1 MNLVLIKMFAMAL
14 ALGQV
19 TTRPEAIKTEFDP
32 VNDQAEV
39 ADILRAGCTHMRKA
53 FDVEDINLDELIAT
67 ALEDPSVVAGEIPS
81 FRGINFQD
89 LHTAY
94 RQFCSN
100 ERVDS
105 SPFDLGEVI
114 TFYNKTV
121 TDLPDH
127 NRLKGLKLPGTTEIL
142 DGEGK
147 PFAELF
153 ESDHR
158 RIWVPL
164 SDLPDYVQK
173 TFVAA
178 EDKRFFQ
185 HHGIDERGLIRA
197 FVANL
202 AEPGR
207 PQGGS
212 TITQQVAKNLL
223 VGDEVSYERK
233 IREMIVAVRLDRAL
247 TKNEILEVYLN
258 SIYLGRGAWGI
269 DMAANSYFKKPAS
282 QLTLSEAALLAGM
295 AKGPASFNPDRF
307 PARARARVAYV
318 LNRMQEDKI
327 ITEGQFTQAMASPP
341 RVAVYDRPRRLTGF
355 HFVDHIVHEARTLVG
370 MQSLTVDSYTVRSSI
385 NTKLQREVEAA
396 LQEGLA
402 RYEIA
407 NDRVRFSGPETN
419 LAESVQRIDAEQKTR
434 ALRSDRVARPV
445 WQMALQAARLPLYDV
460 HWTPALV
467 VETGGK
473 GGVRVGLPDG
483 SILPLSA
490 KDSERRR
497 LTQYDVVYVKAEPG
511 RGGRAELRSRPKV
524 QGAAVVLENNSGRIL
539 AMVGGFSYPLSQLNR
554 VTQAK
559 RQPGSSIK
567 PLTYLA
573 ALHKGLQPDT
583 LVVDGPVTL
592 PPIRGEVGAARS
604 NKYWAPKNYE
614 GGARGVMTLRRAL
627 ENSRNMVTARLLKG
641 GISENPKDSLYQ
653 ICDLAEEARLYP
665 ECLRLYPFI
674 LGAQAVRMID
684 LAAFYSSI
692 ANEGGYHTPYAIE
705 AIEQKDGTSVYRRPP
720 PSPTWLAGGDRVAF
734 YQLRSILEGVLTRGT
749 ARSLQHFASYAGGK
763 TGTTDE
769 ENDAW
774 FLAFTK
780 DVTVSVWV
788 GYDNL
793 NGRRTLGDSGT
804 GGRVAAPIAE
814 PIIQASWNHY
824 PKTPLPPPSAQ
835 LQRKLKAVA
844 MGRGE
849 DGGYTEYF
857 RLDASGRIAET
868 KYALVSRHSAGDD
881 YDEPS
886 GSARYAPRYGSPA
899 PFQQYIPP
907 PPLQQYRSPGWG
919 SFGAPS
925 GSVLRRSEDR

>member
-1 MNLVLIKMFAMAL
+1 MNLVLVKLFAMAL

-19 TTRPEAIKTEFDP
+19 TTRPEAIKIEFDP

-39 ADILRAGCTHMRKA
+39 ADILQAGCAHMRKA
-53 FDVEDINLDELIAT
+53 FDVEDINLDELIST
-67 ALEDPSVVAGEIPS
+67 ALQDPAGIVGEVKS
-81 FRGINFQD
+81 FRGINFED
-89 LHTAY
+89 LHIAY
-94 RQFCSN
+94 RQFCSSEQIDN
-100 ERVDS
+100 
-105 SPFDLGEVI
+105 SPFDLGEVS

-121 TDLPDH
+121 ADLPDH

-142 DGEGK
+142 DGDGK

-164 SDLPDYVQK
+164 REIPDHVQK
-173 TFVAA
+173 AFVAA

-185 HHGIDERGLIRA
+185 HSGIDERGLIRA
-197 FVANL
+197 FITNL

-247 TKNEILEVYLN
+247 SKDEILEVYIN

-269 DMAANSYFKKPAS
+269 DMAANGYFKKPVSA
-282 QLTLSEAALLAGM
+282 LTVAEGAFLAGL

-307 PARARARVAYV
+307 PARARARLAYV
-318 LNRMQEDKI
+318 LSRMQDDKI
-327 ITEGQFTQAMASPP
+327 ITEEQFTQAMASPP
-341 RVAVYDRPRRLTGF
+341 RVVVYERPRRLTGF
-355 HFVDHIVHEARTLVG
+355 HFVDHVTHEARTLVG
-370 MQSLTVDSYTVRSSI
+370 MQSLTVDSYTVRSTI
-385 NTKLQREVEAA
+385 NTKLQRTVEAA

-407 NDRVRFSGPETN
+407 SDRARFSGPEAN
-419 LAESVQRIDAEQKTR
+419 LSESVQRIDAEQKTR
-434 ALRSDRVARPV
+434 ALRRDRVAKPV

-460 HWTPALV
+460 HWTPAV
-467 VETGGK
+467 VLEGNGKGK
-473 GGVRVGLPDG
+473 GGMRVGLPDG
-483 SILPLSA
+483 SIMPLSG
-490 KDSERRR
+490 KESDRRK

-511 RGGRAELRSRPKV
+511 KGKKQARAELRSRPKV

-554 VTQAK
+554 VTQTR

-583 LVVDGPVTL
+583 LVMDAAVTL
-592 PPIRGEVGAARS
+592 PPISGGLGGARS

-641 GISENPKDSLYQ
+641 GISDNPKDSLYQ

-674 LGAQAVRMID
+674 LGAQAIRMID
-684 LAAFYSSI
+684 LAAFYASI
-692 ANEGGYHTPYAIE
+692 ASEGAHYTPYAIE
-705 AIEQKDGTSVYRRPP
+705 AIERKDRTTVYRHPP
-720 PSPTWLAGGDRVAF
+720 PSPTWLADGDRVAF
-734 YQLRSILEGVLTRGT
+734 YQLRTILEGVLTRGT
-749 ARSLQHFASYAGGK
+749 ARSLRHLAPYAGGK
-763 TGTTDE
+763 TGTTDG

-774 FLAFTK
+774 FVSFTK
-780 DVTVSVWV
+780 DVTVAVWV

-793 NGRRTLGDSGT
+793 NGRRTLGSGGT
-804 GGRVAAPIAE
+804 GGRVAAPIVE
-814 PIIQASWNHY
+814 PIIQATWNHY
-824 PKTPLPPPSAQ
+824 PKAPLPEPSAQ
-835 LQRKLKAVA
+835 VQQQVKAVA
-844 MGRGE
+844 MGKPE
-849 DGGYTEYF
+849 GGYTEYF
-857 RLDASGRIAET
+857 RLNSNGDVAET
-868 KYALVSRHSAGDD
+868 KYAIVNRHSAGDD
-881 YDEPS
+881 DVS
-886 GSARYAPRYGSPA
+886 GSVSYPPRYSGPSS
-899 PFQQYIPP
+899 YYR
-907 PPLQQYRSPGWG
+907 QYRSPGWG
-919 SFGAPS
+919 SFGVPS
-925 GSVLRRSEDR
+925 RNPNSVLRRQEDRF